1 MLCGI
6 GQRTAVAITLIGVL
20 LLSFGTCMV
29 PAQQVTHS
37 CCMHMSMPCNG
48 KADCCKVRPQIPPAT
63 VTPVFAG
70 FASMD
75 VAENLHSLGDRSTL
89 RTAVIASSLPSQ
101 SPPPGIFS
109 LRI

>member
-20 LLSFGTCMV
+20 LLSFGTCVV

-37 CCMHMSMPCNG
+37 CCMHMSMPCKGN
-48 KADCCKVRPQIPPAT
+48 ADCCKVSPQVPPAT

-70 FASMD
+70 LASMD
-75 VAENLHSLGDRSTL
+75 VAGDSPSLGHSSTL
-89 RTAVIASSLPSQ
+89 RTAVITSSLPSQ